1 MQSIHSFYDQA
12 QWKYYRIK
20 FQLDES
26 NIMLESVVSVR

>member
-1 MQSIHSFYDQA
+1 MQSIHSFYDKT

-26 NIMLESVVSVR
+26 NIMLESVVSAR